1 VAVSLRILMADDAVA
16 NRELVT
22 AIMGGMGLSIDGVEN
37 GAEAV
42 EAVRNG
48 AYDLVLMD
56 VHMPIMDGLTA
67 TREIRAMAGDASR
80 VPIIALTANVQP
92 EQVRM
97 CQEAGM
103 DAHVGKPIQVAEL
116 MATINRVL
124 GAIDADED
132 EAATG

>member
-1 VAVSLRILMADDAVA
+1 
-16 NRELVT
+16 
-22 AIMGGMGLSIDGVEN
+22 
-37 GAEAV
+37 
-42 EAVRNG
+42 
-48 AYDLVLMD
+48 MD